1 MSERITKKFSQ
12 LNQENKKALI
22 SFITAGDPSKKI
34 FEEILTLLPKSGVDL
49 IEIGIPFSDPMAD
62 GPTIQNSSQR
72 AIKSGIK
79 LQNIISMVKKFRK
92 TDKKTPIIL
101 MGYFNPIFQY
111 GIKNFFS
118 DSHFA
123 GVDGVIVV
131 DLPPEEND
139 MIIKFSQEFQ
149 IDIIRLLT
157 PTTDGNRL
165 KKILKSTSGFLYY
178 ISIMGITGTKKPSLD
193 GVRKAVM
200 KIKKLSELPTVVGF
214 GLNSAKQ
221 VQAINKFADGCV
233 IGSAIVKIIEDF
245 HIGNLTKKQMKHS
258 INNFLLNIKK
268 VC

>member
-1 MSERITKKFSQ
+1 MSIRITKKFSQ
-12 LNQENKKALI
+12 LNEHNRKALI

-34 FEEILTLLPKSGVDL
+34 SEEILMLLPESGVDV

-62 GPTIQNSSQR
+62 GPTIQRSSQR
-72 AIKSGIK
+72 AIKSGIN
-79 LQNIISMVKKFRK
+79 LQNIIRMVKKFRK
-92 TDKKTPIIL
+92 IDKNTPIIL
-101 MGYFNPIFQY
+101 MGYFNPIYQY

-123 GVDGVIVV
+123 GVDGVIIV

-139 MIIKFSQEFQ
+139 MIFKFSQEFH

-157 PTTDGNRL
+157 PTTDKNRL
-165 KKILKSTSGFLYY
+165 KKISK
-178 ISIMGITGTKKPSLD
+178 
-193 GVRKAVM
+193 
-200 KIKKLSELPTVVGF
+200 LPTVVGF

-233 IGSAIVKIIEDF
+233 IGSALIKIIEDF
-245 HIGNLTKKQMKHS
+245 YIGNLTKKQMKHS